1 MILPPEA
8 AALLAFVKAS
18 LSATLSVPESC
29 PFPIDWITLQRLAR
43 RHRLSPLLH
52 YGLCRSRIVGVPEWL
67 SADWEEQ
74 HCDAVAV
81 SLFFQD
87 ALVEIAAA
95 FDDHRVP
102 FILLKGEALSKAL
115 YPEDGL
121 RPYDDI
127 DLLVRSEAYDAAKA
141 ILMELGFSLRHP
153 TKETER
159 RQLFGEVVFDREG
172 LRHLAVDLHWDTA
185 MASWERQS
193 SFFSEHEAWASIDQV
208 CLGGRTL
215 PALSGEALLLYL
227 CVHLAFHHTFDG
239 LILLCDLFLVLRR
252 EAGRIDWERLVAM
265 ATRYLCRRALY
276 YSLTF
281 ARALLGAEVPAGV
294 LDRVRPPASN
304 QALMPAGRLLFRDA
318 GVPLMLER
326 WVKFLLIDTQQ
337 GRWRAVQALLESS
350 NPFLGRQNSRQPL
363 A

>member
-1 MILPPEA
+1 MNIPPEA
-8 AALLAFVKAS
+8 AGLLTLVKAS
-18 LSATLSVPESC
+18 LSATLSAPERC
-29 PFPIDWITLQRLAR
+29 PSPIDWTTLQRLAR
-43 RHRLSPLLH
+43 RHRLGPLLH
-52 YGLCRSRIVGVPEWL
+52 YGLCRSRILGIPEWL
-67 SADWEEQ
+67 RADWEEQ
-74 HCDAVAV
+74 HQDAVAIA
-81 SLFFQD
+81 LYFQN
-87 ALVEIAAA
+87 ALLEIAAA

-102 FILLKGEALSKAL
+102 FILLKGEALSNVL
-115 YPEDGL
+115 YPENGL

-127 DLLVRSEAYDAAKA
+127 DLLIRSEAYDAAKS
-141 ILMELGFSLRHP
+141 ILTKLGFRLRHP
-153 TKETER
+153 SKEVER
-159 RQLFGEVVFDREG
+159 RQLFGEVVFNKEG

-239 LILLCDLFLVLRR
+239 LILLCDLLLVLRR
-252 EAGRIDWERLVAM
+252 EAGRIDWERLVTM
-265 ATRYLCRRALY
+265 ATRYRCRRALY

-281 ARALLGAEVPAGV
+281 ARALLGAEVPAGI

-304 QALMPAGRLLFRDA
+304 QALMPAGRLLFRDTV
-318 GVPLMLER
+318 VPLMLER
-326 WVKFLLIDTQQ
+326 WVKFLLIDTRQ
-337 GRWRAVQALLESS
+337 GRWRAVRALLGSS
-350 NPFLGRQNSRQPL
+350 HPFLARRNSPQPL